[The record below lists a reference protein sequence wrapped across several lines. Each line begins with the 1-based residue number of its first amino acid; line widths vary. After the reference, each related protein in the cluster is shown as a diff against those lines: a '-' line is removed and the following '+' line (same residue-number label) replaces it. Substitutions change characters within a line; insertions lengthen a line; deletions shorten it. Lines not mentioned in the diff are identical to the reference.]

1 MTSLKEQY
9 KAMYSKKR
17 QQGKTMFYLDQIMQ
31 ITVFDNETAKMKI
44 DKNFKW
50 GALRQKNKLHE
61 NLLPR
66 K

>member
-44 DKNFKW
+44 DKNFK
-50 GALRQKNKLHE
+50 
-61 NLLPR
+61 
-66 K
+66 